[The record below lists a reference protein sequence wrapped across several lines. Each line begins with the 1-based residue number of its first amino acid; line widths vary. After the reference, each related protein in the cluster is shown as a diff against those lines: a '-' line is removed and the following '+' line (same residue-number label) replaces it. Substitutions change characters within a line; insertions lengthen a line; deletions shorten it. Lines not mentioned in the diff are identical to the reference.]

1 MKKIFFSLGL
11 PKNYIVKIQLRKLI
25 NTLRFMT
32 YQKDCIYLL
41 NKFRRNSY
49 LEKSVQNSKKGWL
62 YVTYDDRLSI
72 LGQRNSHTPLDII
85 CSIARVHSNK
95 SGKFCGTLSMISS
108 NNRHTPRSLVMY
120 NWINVVVK
128 FRSYIHIL
136 WPKIVHYKTTF
147 LLNRPKLSFLI
158 NKKFHGYSCNK
169 IRKTQN
175 VCQNLNSQ

>member
-1 MKKIFFSLGL
+1 MLLLLPPHLFQKNFGYRKMETSDVSGLVGGIMKKIFFSLGL

-49 LEKSVQNSKKGWL
+49 LEKCVQNSKKGWL

-95 SGKFCGTLSMISS
+95 SGKFL
-108 NNRHTPRSLVMY
+108 R
-120 NWINVVVK
+120 
-128 FRSYIHIL
+128 YIVNDFI
-136 WPKIVHYKTTF
+136 K
-147 LLNRPKLSFLI
+147 
-158 NKKFHGYSCNK
+158 
-169 IRKTQN
+169 
-175 VCQNLNSQ
+175 